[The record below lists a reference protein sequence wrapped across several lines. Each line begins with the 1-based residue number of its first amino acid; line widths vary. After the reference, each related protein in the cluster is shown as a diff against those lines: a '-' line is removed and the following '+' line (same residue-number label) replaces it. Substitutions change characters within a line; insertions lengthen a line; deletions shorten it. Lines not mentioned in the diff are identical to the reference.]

1 LEDIERQSKE
11 INVLEQQLSCKQK
24 DVVSLQSEVERY
36 KIQINSLNQKLSDI
50 QIEMMQSKDAQILN
64 SNDTDV
70 KKMQQTLD
78 FQKNLNNI
86 QKLTIEKLESK
97 ILVLESA

>member
-1 LEDIERQSKE
+1 
-11 INVLEQQLSCKQK
+11 
-24 DVVSLQSEVERY
+24 
-36 KIQINSLNQKLSDI
+36 
-50 QIEMMQSKDAQILN
+50 MQSKDAQILN